1 MTAGRSGRRQVP
13 PQDVARFWQARASGM
28 SIKDA
33 AKIAGVHYNTAQKWD
48 AKKKIAKAEIEVG
61 KLEQGTARKKVG
73 GVQADAWA
81 KVMDVSDLPPV
92 IPYDRLSEEA
102 QRGLVDFDYF
112 RRRYLGRIP
121 SPWQV
126 DAAYKIEDYLLSND
140 KQFVVLNC
148 PPGAGKSTLFHDI
161 AVWQIVKNRKI
172 RVMIGSVS
180 QSLAKMY
187 SRRIRETLERQ
198 FPLDPDPVLI
208 DKGFGD

>member
-92 IPYDRLSEEA
+92 IPYDRLI
-102 QRGLVDFDYF
+102 RGSTARACGLRLF
-112 RRRYLGRIP
+112 P
-121 SPWQV
+121 Q
-126 DAAYKIEDYLLSND
+126 
-140 KQFVVLNC
+140 
-148 PPGAGKSTLFHDI
+148 TLFGSYPV
-161 AVWQIVKNRKI
+161 AVA
-172 RVMIGSVS
+172 GGC
-180 QSLAKMY
+180 
-187 SRRIRETLERQ
+187 RIQ
-198 FPLDPDPVLI
+198 D
-208 DKGFGD
+208 